1 MILDQKYYLYSVSP
15 QKALGSTV
23 DRYFIGMKEQSGREG
38 GYYWVDGS
46 PMDFTFWAT
55 GQPNDQG
62 GSQQCVIMDPLGKIE
77 K

>member
-1 MILDQKYYLYSVSP
+1 M
-15 QKALGSTV
+15 
-23 DRYFIGMKEQSGREG
+23 REQSGREG

-77 K
+77 EMRYQ